1 MDPKQAAQEFLEA
14 HTKLRAVAADLA
26 PYEERYLSI
35 DGLGSA
41 GMEVDGVLDY
51 YTARSKELGDLVE
64 ELKRL
69 RTEAGDKMILAELK
83 DTKGSESAMEYIR
96 KVPLREDHEKNE
108 IRKEMRSGF
117 FGRFR

>member
-1 MDPKQAAQEFLEA
+1 MAFCLSV
-14 HTKLRAVAADLA
+14 LIAADLA

-41 GMEVDGVLDY
+41 GMEADGVLDY
-51 YTARSKELGDLVE
+51 YTARSKERGDIIE

-69 RTEAGDKMILAELK
+69 RTEAGDEAILAELK
-83 DTKGSESAMEYIR
+83 GTEGSERAVEYIR
-96 KVPLREDHEKNE
+96 KVPLQEDREKDEVKRE
-108 IRKEMRSGF
+108 TRKGW